1 MRTKDRITK
10 YLTQQPIPTS
20 TNDSNIKPIPYTS
33 VTDWNISP
41 ISWEFSDNNNGYGN
55 GWMRYE
61 DGGDSLENVVE
72 SGGGDGGFKGCLD
85 PWSLSTG
92 SQ

>member
-20 TNDSNIKPIPYTS
+20 TNDSNIKPTPYTS
-33 VTDWNISP
+33 VTNWNISP
-41 ISWEFSDNNNGYGN
+41 ISWEFSDNNNGSGN

-61 DGGDSLENVVE
+61 DDGESLENVVE
-72 SGGGDGGFKGCLD
+72 SGGGDGGLKGVWIL
-85 PWSLSTG
+85 
-92 SQ
+92 